1 MKSYLSLAWKELKA
15 QRVTAILILIA
26 VILSSLMTT
35 VIGQSIGI
43 LQAMRVQQAE
53 RLNGSRY
60 ATFHQLTQQQA
71 QALHDDPR
79 LTDVGDVLY
88 LGSMGLGISSLK
100 LSLREYHDDAL
111 AMYPSIGKVKEG
123 RLPEAASE
131 VALPEDAL
139 QYLDKN
145 AAVDDTIRLTLT
157 VSTMDGLLPEVEYT
171 ADFTLTGIL
180 ESSYLGYSSGTVQGI
195 VGKGSAE
202 VLLPAAYRLI
212 STDFKTQSKQDFQRI
227 VRELAETLQVDA
239 VFVQYNPVLLNALG
253 IAYDADEDSD
263 TGSGFPFMAAACV
276 LVGVLVL
283 LAAGLVIY
291 NILKIS
297 ISKRV
302 REYGTLRAIGAQR
315 GQVYRLVSVQLLLL
329 CGIGIPVGLL
339 LGVLSAKGVLIAATG
354 ALNPD
359 IFMANSAQEL
369 NSAISGAAE
378 VKPIMLLI
386 SVAVTLA
393 FAMLAAFPA
402 ARYAAR
408 VSPTVAMSGQAVK
421 IKRRVRKP
429 HTIRHFE
436 AWYARLNLKRGCG
449 RTVITILSLVM
460 SITVFVALQ
469 SFTGLLD
476 ASSAVQDMYTGDY
489 ALTNED
495 AGISAEGVEKLR
507 ANDAVAQLSTTRLS
521 VFMPDQTLPFDTNL
535 SLQGHETLQLAS
547 VDEAQLSRFAPT
559 LSAQDKQALLDGTG
573 CLVKNPIALSYGGET
588 VQQTSLAVGDVVKLG
603 DKELRV
609 AALLDSPV
617 TIGSSGFTN
626 GVQILVSD
634 VMYCELT
641 GSDYYAEVCPTLKK
655 DADTAAFETWLDGWC
670 GKNPGT
676 QWLSYRQSSQE
687 MAESFA
693 QIKMLCWVLI
703 ALIGVIGVLNII
715 NTVYSNIH
723 TRIGE
728 IGMQRAIGMSA
739 ASLYKAFLWEGAYYG
754 IFASVIGAV
763 LGYVCCIFVGAA
775 QTDTL
780 QLVAVPVA
788 AILEAAAV
796 SVAACLAAT
805 AIPLRTISRMSIV
818 DSIETGE

>member
-60 ATFHQLTQQQA
+60 ATFHQLTQRQA
-71 QALHDDPR
+71 QALHDDLR

-88 LGSMGLGISSLK
+88 LGSTGLGSSSLK

-111 AMYPSIGKVKEG
+111 AMYPSIGKIKEG
-123 RLPEAASE
+123 RLPEAAKE

-139 QYLDKN
+139 QYLDEN
-145 AAVDDTIRLTLT
+145 AAVGGIIRLTLT
-157 VSTMDGLLPEVEYT
+157 VSTMDGLLPEIEYT

-195 VGKGSAE
+195 VGESSAE
-202 VLLPAAYRLI
+202 ALLPEEYRLI

-227 VRELAETLQVDA
+227 VLDLAKTLQVDA
-239 VFVQYNPVLLNALG
+239 AFIQYNPVLLNALG
-253 IAYDADEDSD
+253 IAYDADADGD

-276 LVGVLVL
+276 IVGVLVL

-297 ISKRV
+297 IAKRV

-369 NSAISGAAE
+369 NSAISSAAE
-378 VKPIMLLI
+378 VKPVMLLASI
-386 SVAVTLA
+386 AVTLA

-408 VSPTVAMSGQAVK
+408 VSPTVAMSGQTAK
-421 IKRRVRKP
+421 IKRRIRKSR
-429 HTIRHFE
+429 TIHHFE
-436 AWYARLNLKRGCG
+436 AWYARLNLKRGRG
-449 RTVITILSLVM
+449 RTAITILSLVM

-469 SFTGLLD
+469 SFTDLLD

-588 VQQTSLAVGDVVKLG
+588 IQQTSLAVGDVVRLG

-609 AALLDSPV
+609 VALLDSPV

-634 VMYCELT
+634 ALYCELT
-641 GSDYYAEVCPTLKK
+641 GSDRYAEVCPTLKK

-670 GKNPGT
+670 GDDPGT

-739 ASLYKAFLWEGAYYG
+739 ASLYKTFLWEGAYYG

-780 QLVAVPVA
+780 QLVAVPVVA
-788 AILEAAAV
+788 VLEAAAV

-805 AIPLRTISRMSIV
+805 AIPLHAISRMSIV

>member
-43 LQAMRVQQAE
+43 LQAMQVQQAE

-88 LGSMGLGISSLK
+88 LGSTGLGSSSLK

-111 AMYPSIGKVKEG
+111 AMYPSIGKIKEG
-123 RLPEAASE
+123 RLPEAAKE

-157 VSTMDGLLPEVEYT
+157 VSTMDGLLPEIEYT

-239 VFVQYNPVLLNALG
+239 AFIQYNPVLLNALG
-253 IAYDADEDSD
+253 ISYDADEDSD

-276 LVGVLVL
+276 IVGVLVL

-297 ISKRV
+297 IAKRV

-378 VKPIMLLI
+378 VKPIMLLASI
-386 SVAVTLA
+386 AVTLT

-408 VSPTVAMSGQAVK
+408 VSPTVAMSGQTAK
-421 IKRRVRKP
+421 IKRRIRKSR
-429 HTIRHFE
+429 TIHHFE
-436 AWYARLNLKRGCG
+436 AWYARLNLKRGRG
-449 RTVITILSLVM
+449 RTAITILSLVM

-634 VMYCELT
+634 AMYCELT

-670 GKNPGT
+670 GENPGT

-739 ASLYKAFLWEGAYYG
+739 ASLYKTFLWEGAYYG

>member
-43 LQAMRVQQAE
+43 LQAMQVQQAE

-71 QALHDDPR
+71 QAMHDDPR

-88 LGSMGLGISSLK
+88 LGSTGLGSSSLK

-111 AMYPSIGKVKEG
+111 AMYPSIGKIKEG
-123 RLPEAASE
+123 RLPEAAKE
-131 VALPEDAL
+131 VALPENAL

-157 VSTMDGLLPEVEYT
+157 VSTMDGLLPEIEYT

-239 VFVQYNPVLLNALG
+239 AFIQYNPVLLNALG
-253 IAYDADEDSD
+253 ISYDADEDSD

-276 LVGVLVL
+276 IVGVLVL

-297 ISKRV
+297 IAKRV

-378 VKPIMLLI
+378 VKPIMLLASI
-386 SVAVTLA
+386 AVTLT

-408 VSPTVAMSGQAVK
+408 VSPTVAMSGQTAK
-421 IKRRVRKP
+421 IKRRIRKSR
-429 HTIRHFE
+429 TIHHFE
-436 AWYARLNLKRGCG
+436 AWYARLNLKRGRG
-449 RTVITILSLVM
+449 RTAITILSLVM

-634 VMYCELT
+634 AMYCELT

-670 GKNPGT
+670 GENPGT

-739 ASLYKAFLWEGAYYG
+739 ASLYKTFLWEGAYYG

>member
-88 LGSMGLGISSLK
+88 LGSTGLGSSSLK

-111 AMYPSIGKVKEG
+111 AMYPSIGKIKEG
-123 RLPEAASE
+123 RLPEAAKE

-139 QYLDKN
+139 QYLDEN
-145 AAVDDTIRLTLT
+145 AAVGGTIRLTLT

-239 VFVQYNPVLLNALG
+239 AFIQYNPVLLNALG

-378 VKPIMLLI
+378 VKPIMLLASI
-386 SVAVTLA
+386 AVTLT

-408 VSPTVAMSGQAVK
+408 ISPTVAMSGQTAK
-421 IKRRVRKP
+421 IKRRIRKSR
-429 HTIRHFE
+429 TIHHFE
-436 AWYARLNLKRGCG
+436 AWYARLNLKRGRG
-449 RTVITILSLVM
+449 RTAITILSLVM

-559 LSAQDKQALLDGTG
+559 LSAQDKQALLDETG

-609 AALLDSPV
+609 VALLDSPV

-634 VMYCELT
+634 AMYCELT

-655 DADTAAFETWLDGWC
+655 DADTSAFETWLDGWC

-715 NTVYSNIH
+715 NTVYSSIH

-739 ASLYKAFLWEGAYYG
+739 ASLYKTFLWEGAYYG

-805 AIPLRTISRMSIV
+805 AIPLRAISRMNIV

>member
-1 MKSYLSLAWKELKA
+1 M
-15 QRVTAILILIA
+15 
-26 VILSSLMTT
+26 
-35 VIGQSIGI
+35 
-43 LQAMRVQQAE
+43 
-53 RLNGSRY
+53 
-60 ATFHQLTQQQA
+60 
-71 QALHDDPR
+71 
-79 LTDVGDVLY
+79 LY
-88 LGSMGLGISSLK
+88 LGSMGLGSSSLK

-111 AMYPSIGKVKEG
+111 AMYPSIGKIKEG
-123 RLPEAASE
+123 RLPEAAKE

-139 QYLDKN
+139 QYLDEN
-145 AAVDDTIRLTLT
+145 AAVGGTIRLTLT

-239 VFVQYNPVLLNALG
+239 AFIQYNPVLLNALG

-276 LVGVLVL
+276 LVGALVL

-378 VKPIMLLI
+378 VKPIMLLASI
-386 SVAVTLA
+386 AVTLT
-393 FAMLAAFPA
+393 FAMLAAFPT

-408 VSPTVAMSGQAVK
+408 VSPTVAMSGQTAK
-421 IKRRVRKP
+421 IKRRIRKSR
-429 HTIRHFE
+429 TIHHFE
-436 AWYARLNLKRGCG
+436 AWYARLNLKRGRG
-449 RTVITILSLVM
+449 RTAITILSLVM

-609 AALLDSPV
+609 VALLDSPV

-634 VMYCELT
+634 AMYCELT

-723 TRIGE
+723 TRIDE
-728 IGMQRAIGMSA
+728 IRMQRAIGMSA
-739 ASLYKAFLWEGAYYG
+739 ASLYKIFLWEGAYYG

-818 DSIETGE
+818 ESIETGE

>member
-88 LGSMGLGISSLK
+88 LGSTGLGSSSLK
-100 LSLREYHDDAL
+100 LSLREYHDNAL
-111 AMYPSIGKVKEG
+111 AMYPSIGKIKEG
-123 RLPEAASE
+123 RLPETANE

-157 VSTMDGLLPEVEYT
+157 VSSMDGLLPEVEYT

-180 ESSYLGYSSGTVQGI
+180 ESSYLGYSTGTIQGI
-195 VGKGSAE
+195 VGEGTAE
-202 VLLPAAYRLI
+202 ALLPEEYRLI
-212 STDFKTQSKQDFQRI
+212 STDFKTQSRQDFQRI
-227 VRELAETLQVDA
+227 VLDLAKTLQVDA
-239 VFVQYNPVLLNALG
+239 AFIQYNPVLLKALG

-276 LVGVLVL
+276 IVGVLVL

-297 ISKRV
+297 IAKRV

-408 VSPTVAMSGQAVK
+408 VSPTVAMSWQMAK
-421 IKRRVRKP
+421 IKRRVRKSR
-429 HTIRHFE
+429 TIRHFE
-436 AWYARLNLKRGCG
+436 AWYARLNLKRGRG

-535 SLQGHETLQLAS
+535 SLQGNETLQLAS

-573 CLVKNPIALSYGGET
+573 CLVKNPIVLSYGGET
-588 VQQTSLAVGDVVKLG
+588 VQQTSLAVGDVVRLG
-603 DKELRV
+603 GKELRV
-609 AALLDSPV
+609 TALLDSPV

-626 GVQILVSD
+626 GVQIIVSD
-634 VMYCELT
+634 ALYCALT
-641 GSDYYAEVCPTLKK
+641 GSDHYAEVCPTLKK

-670 GKNPGT
+670 GENPGT

-739 ASLYKAFLWEGAYYG
+739 ASLYKTFLWEGAYYG
-754 IFASVIGAV
+754 IFASVVGAV

-780 QLVAVPVA
+780 QMVAVPVA